1 MGEIK
6 EENKVPTLKIFS
18 EEKAKQM
25 AIWPGKY
32 HMLMSMESET
42 DYEMF
47 YRYYCLCQEVVLK
60 SWAYISAISEKE
72 PNAEDLQKKLD
83 ELYETVI
90 VTIKISPDVPDVKH
104 IK

>member
-1 MGEIK
+1 MGEVEK
-6 EENKVPTLKIFS
+6 ETPTLKIFS

-32 HMLMSMESET
+32 HMLMSMDSET

-60 SWAYISAISEKE
+60 SWQYISAMTGKE

-83 ELYETVI
+83 ELYEVTV
-90 VTIKISPDVPDVKH
+90 VTIKISPDVPDVKN